1 VPKYAITATRI
12 ENLYTE
18 VTASSKEEALI
29 IAEEMTL
36 GDFTF
41 DGGEFTIDYAELIE
55 ADHRFERVLIKY
67 TDTDETVE
75 VIVSVGGDIEALQKQ
90 GLDEH
95 VFYYFQDA
103 TELHNSFTAGWDGE
117 QTDFITVALLGGS
130 EDLNA

>member
-1 VPKYAITATRI
+1 MPKYAITATRI

-55 ADHRFERVLIKY
+55 TDHLFRRVLIKY
-67 TDTDETVE
+67 TDTQETIE

-95 VFYYFQDA
+95 VFYYFQDDA
-103 TELHNSFTAGWDGE
+103 EFLSSFYDGWDGK
-117 QTDFITVALLGGS
+117 QTDFTTVSMLDS